1 MSVEYVLFMRSE
13 AVEFYRSLRRTEK
26 DSLAS
31 FFDLLENYPT
41 LKGETTE
48 RDDLGRIVEV
58 KFTGKFKVVYWAD
71 HPVKEIKV
79 LKLDRLPRK

>member
-1 MSVEYVLFMRSE
+1 MEYVLFMRSE
-13 AVEFYRSLRRTEK
+13 AVEFYRSLHRAEK
-26 DSLAS
+26 DSLAR

-48 RDDLGRIVEV
+48 QDFVGRTVEV
-58 KFTGKFKVVYWAD
+58 KFVGKLKVVYWAD

-79 LKLDRLPRK
+79 LKLERLPKK